1 MSQCTHVIVFN
12 STQSTDLPAEVYTF
26 PQIRVVSEGW
36 IEACIHAQQL
46 VDEAELENVTIKF
59 CPLDELPVEM
69 AKYKYGFLPWYFA
82 CR

>member
-46 VDEAELENVTIKF
+46 VDETEYLVR
-59 CPLDELPVEM
+59 PVN
-69 AKYKYGFLPWYFA
+69 AQDGIFHHHCIYS
-82 CR
+82 